1 MKRRPP
7 RSTRTDTLFPYTTL
21 FRSIEGCDVV
31 PTEADDAAGGHLEAV
46 AEAQERGLAA
56 SRRASHDGD
65 ARVGDDKVRDV
76 ENRWPIDLDETVFEL
91 EQDRQGQGPYPPP
104 PGRSAARVGSKNNK
118 TTLTSTR

>member
-7 RSTRTDTLFPYTTL
+7 RSTRTDTLFPYTAV
-21 FRSIEGCDVV
+21 SQGIEGCDVV

-65 ARVGDDKVRDV
+65 ARIGDDQVRDV
-76 ENRWPIDLDETVFEL
+76 DDRSAIDLDDDVFEL
-91 EQDRQGQGPYPPP
+91 EQRRHGHGRYPPP
-104 PGRSAARVGSKNNK
+104 SSEEH
-118 TTLTSTR
+118 TSELPSLL